1 MTSSKLL
8 ALLAPGMDLGSK
20 KREDCSFSTL
30 CLSVLFKC
38 FVVKMHYFEILK
50 SQENRLKQ
58 MSPVSEFNCSVLSL
72 FIFSEVPKVSNKKK
86 RDLNKKFCSSGFHY
100 ILKNLF
106 IFFSL
111 QNNTLIFKGKTRKH
125 TITRDYH
132 VK

>member
-58 MSPVSEFNCSVLSL
+58 MSPVSEFNCSVLSP
-72 FIFSEVPKVSNKKK
+72 FIFSEVPKVSNRKKK
-86 RDLNKKFCSSGFHY
+86 G
-100 ILKNLF
+100 LK
-106 IFFSL
+106 
-111 QNNTLIFKGKTRKH
+111 
-125 TITRDYH
+125 
-132 VK
+132 